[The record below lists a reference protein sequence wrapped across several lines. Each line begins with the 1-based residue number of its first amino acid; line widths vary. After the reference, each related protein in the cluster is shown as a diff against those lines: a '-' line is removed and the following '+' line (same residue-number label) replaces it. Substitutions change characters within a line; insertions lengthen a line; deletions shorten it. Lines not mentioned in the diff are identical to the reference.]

1 MARLLILGAG
11 YVGAALGARAL
22 DAGDEVVL
30 ADNWQATARA
40 QLDGLAARGADV
52 ITLDIRD
59 RDLVDGVLRATA
71 PDRLHLLAAQAS
83 RPLSMTDPDYTEET
97 NILGVRRVAEAVA
110 GRGGPPLVFASSL
123 NVYGPDLTGDV
134 AADRPYG
141 PQGDLAHLSKI
152 YGELCLDLYARRHGL
167 AIALLRLGIV
177 YGPGPVTHERPE
189 SQTVV
194 DKFAAL
200 AAAGQPLPLD
210 DGGTATIGVVHL
222 DDCARILHGCIPG
235 PGVVAHDVAA
245 QTLTVADVAALAE
258 GRPPGA
264 GAAYTVRSPFSYH
277 HDVAEYLAR

>member
-71 PDRLHLLAAQAS
+71 PDRLYLLAAQAS
-83 RPLSMTDPDYTEET
+83 RSLSITDPDYTEET
-97 NILGVRRVAEAVA
+97 NVLGVRRVAEAVA
-110 GRGGPPLVFASSL
+110 GRGGPPLVFASSM
-123 NVYGPDLTGDV
+123 NVYGPGLTGEV

-141 PQGDLAHLSKI
+141 PQGDLAHVSKI

-167 AIALLRLGIV
+167 AVALLRLGIV

-200 AAAGQPLPLD
+200 AAAGQPLPVD
-210 DGGTATIGVVHL
+210 DGGTATVGVVHL
-222 DDCARILHGCIPG
+222 DDCARILHECIPG
-235 PGVVAHDVAA
+235 AVVVVHDVAA

-258 GRPPGA
+258 GRAPSA
-264 GAAYTVRSPFSYH
+264 KAVYTVRSPFTYH